1 MPYPD
6 EVFIDRVLRRLR
18 AVRASAQARLSG
30 GVAERREI
38 QRLTDE
44 LHAAR
49 EHNHAQTRV
58 MRAEHARAEASIKA
72 SEEETQSSHL
82 ALRGSGEEL
91 ETAMEHL
98 QALNETLSAT
108 NDELRARNRELKALH
123 DEVTQ
128 GRDFAD
134 AIIETMSLP
143 LLVLTPDWR
152 VTRANQAFYSAYET
166 TARET
171 LQKALY
177 ALGNGQWNIPAL
189 RELLETLI
197 PRHTRV
203 RDYEVSAVF
212 PHIGARTV
220 KLNAACVAWPHRTL
234 ILLTIDDVTA
244 ERRLQA

>member
-1 MPYPD
+1 MPHPD
-6 EVFIDRVLRRLR
+6 EDFLDRLFRRLR
-18 AVRASAQARLSG
+18 AVKASVLPRHADR
-30 GVAERREI
+30 VADHHEI

-44 LHAAR
+44 LRATR
-49 EHNHAQTRV
+49 ERNREETRV
-58 MRAEHARAEASIKA
+58 MIAAHDLAIGSLKDL
-72 SEEETQSSHL
+72 EEENQSSNE
-82 ALRGSGEEL
+82 ALQGSDEEL
-91 ETAMEHL
+91 KTAMEHL
-98 QALNETLSAT
+98 QSLNETLSTT
-108 NDELRARNRELKALH
+108 NDELRIRHRELKVLH

-152 VTRANQAFYSAYET
+152 VTRANQAFYSCYET

-171 LQKALY
+171 LQKGLY
-177 ALGNGQWNIPAL
+177 ALGDGQWNIPAL

-203 RDYEVSAVF
+203 RDYEFSAVF
-212 PHIGARTV
+212 PHIGSRTV

-234 ILLTIDDVTA
+234 ILLTIDDITA
-244 ERRLQA
+244 ERRQQA

>member
-1 MPYPD
+1 MPHPV
-6 EVFIDRVLRRLR
+6 EVFIDRVSGRLR
-18 AVRASAQARLSG
+18 AARASVRARWSG
-30 GVAERREI
+30 GVAERLEI
-38 QRLTDE
+38 RRLTDE
-44 LHAAR
+44 LLVAR

-58 MRAEHARAEASIKA
+58 MRAEHARAMASLKA
-72 SEEETQSSHL
+72 SEEERQSSNE
-82 ALRGSGEEL
+82 ALQGSDEEL

-98 QALNETLSAT
+98 RSLNEALSTT
-108 NDELRARNRELKALH
+108 NDELRVRNRELKALH

-152 VTRANQAFYSAYET
+152 VTRANQAFYSVYET
-166 TARET
+166 TPRDT
-171 LQKALY
+171 LQQRLY

-189 RELLETLI
+189 RELLETLV

-212 PHIGARTV
+212 PRIGARTV

-244 ERRLQA
+244 KRQRPA